1 MDWVPGGFC
10 RLCPGSPL
18 CIRDRPVLATVRR
31 LGARPSAGAEE
42 ASAMHLPTWVLSP
55 EPATRTGPQ
64 GQESCSGESQD
75 HGY

>member
-1 MDWVPGGFC
+1 MKARVAEVKGCEAEQD
-10 RLCPGSPL
+10 
-18 CIRDRPVLATVRR
+18 
-31 LGARPSAGAEE
+31 ARPSTGAEE

-64 GQESCSGESQD
+64 GQESCFGESQD